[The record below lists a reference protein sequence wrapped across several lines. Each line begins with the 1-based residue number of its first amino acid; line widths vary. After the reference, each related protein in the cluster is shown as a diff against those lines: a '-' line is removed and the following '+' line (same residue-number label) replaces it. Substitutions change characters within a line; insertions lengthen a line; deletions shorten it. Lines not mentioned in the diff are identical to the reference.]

1 MGCCLSYRSLHGAA
15 ARPTT
20 APFANGSARGM
31 QLAKYANHM
40 SHGVGNDA
48 TTWHSLHDPIIM
60 PHTFRPN
67 MLLVVGLDMACYGSI
82 GANKGSAGEMG
93 WCMGWNKEKWNDVG

>member
-1 MGCCLSYRSLHGAA
+1 LSGDVVGTAA
-15 ARPTT
+15 L
-20 APFANGSARGM
+20 
-31 QLAKYANHM
+31 QLAKSMPSPCSN
-40 SHGVGNDA
+40 VGYDA

-93 WCMGWNKEKWNDVG
+93 WYVGWNKEKWNDVG